1 MYVIGRNDYGQL
13 FTGNT
18 TRAYYATE
26 VEKEKDILTMA
37 LTEGQ
42 TGLMVDAEG
51 NVYTVGYNGQGQLGN
66 GTYESLTSKICIS
79 NTKVVVNPNIIN
91 YKNIGENNQKVE
103 CKTTIGF
110 NLIRDE
116 VEGSTYEFSTLDSEV
131 ATVA

>member
-1 MYVIGRNDYGQL
+1 
-13 FTGNT
+13 
-18 TRAYYATE
+18 
-26 VEKEKDILTMA
+26 MA

-131 ATVA
+131 ATVAEDGTVTAEGIGTTYIKST

>member
-1 MYVIGRNDYGQL
+1 MYVIGENDYGQL

-79 NTKVVVNPNIIN
+79 NTKVVVNQI
-91 YKNIGENNQKVE
+91 
-103 CKTTIGF
+103 
-110 NLIRDE
+110 
-116 VEGSTYEFSTLDSEV
+116 
-131 ATVA
+131 